1 MNEACHTTDGA
12 SPRMRI
18 GSLPAIKG
26 VTRIVAVAFAGTAL
40 IVAAGLVGFVR
51 LNATDGGEPAPAA
64 VQAPVRE
71 THDVAVLSVDFDRP
85 IGPAGRG
92 NREPSLLVA
101 VDNRGTE
108 TEKGLAVVVR
118 LTTENRAETTAKLV
132 EHVSRLAPG
141 EVKVVRFSGADL
153 PLKSSYW
160 LTVQVEPAQGEADFA
175 NNSKTLRID
184 GLAALGKD

>member
-1 MNEACHTTDGA
+1 
-12 SPRMRI
+12 MRI

-26 VTRIVAVAFAGTAL
+26 ATRIVAVALAATAL
-40 IVAAGLVGFVR
+40 VVAAGLVGFAR

-64 VQAPVRE
+64 VQVPVRE
-71 THDVAVLSVDFDRP
+71 THDVAVLSVDLDP
-85 IGPAGRG
+85 PLGAAGQG

-108 TEKGLAVVVR
+108 TEKGLAVVAR
-118 LTTENRAETTAKLV
+118 LTTENQAETTAKLV
-132 EHVSRLAPG
+132 EHVSTLAPG
-141 EVKVVRFSGADL
+141 EVKVVRFSGGADL

-160 LTVQVEPAQGEADFA
+160 LTIQVEPAQGEINFA

-184 GLAALGKD
+184 GLAALRKD